1 MFSTEPPEPPPPPFT
16 ITEPGSVD
24 EPETEVGE
32 EQVLSAE
39 TVPEGVEYLGTAP
52 DLPTFF
58 QRELEDLVDP
68 SVAWILDCLDMRKVQ
83 DKMEGQRYRYLVE
96 HGAVYRVSADPSRP
110 WTPRT
115 GV

>member
-1 MFSTEPPEPPPPPFT
+1 MTPTEPPDPPHPPFA
-16 ITEPGSVD
+16 ITKSDPVD
-24 EPETEVGE
+24 VPETDVDE

-39 TVPEGVEYLGTAP
+39 TLPEGVEYLGTAP

-58 QRELEDLVDP
+58 RRELEDLVDP

-83 DKMEGQRYRYLVE
+83 DQMEGQRYRYLVE
-96 HGAVYRVSADPSRP
+96 LGAVYRVGADPYRP

-115 GV
+115 GG

>member
-1 MFSTEPPEPPPPPFT
+1 MNPTDPPDPPPTSFV
-16 ITEPGSVD
+16 ITEPGSLD
-24 EPETEVGE
+24 DPETEVDE

-58 QRELEDLVDP
+58 RRELEDLVDP
-68 SVAWILDCLDMRKVQ
+68 SVTWILDCLDMRKVQ
-83 DKMEGQRYRYLVE
+83 DQMEGQRYRYLVE
-96 HGAVYRVSADPSRP
+96 AGAVYRVSADPSRP